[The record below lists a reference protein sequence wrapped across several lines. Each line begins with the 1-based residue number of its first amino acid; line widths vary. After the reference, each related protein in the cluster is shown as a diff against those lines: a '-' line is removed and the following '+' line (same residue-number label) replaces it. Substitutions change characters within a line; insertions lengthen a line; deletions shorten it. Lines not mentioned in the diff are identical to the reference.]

1 MGLKVSFIIQTKSLL
16 LIEFIKIK
24 SILSDLEYKNS
35 IIEQI
40 GNTPLIKLNRI
51 NKGFKPQIF
60 AKLESANPGGSVKDR
75 IGFNMIADAEKRG
88 ELKSGGTII
97 EATSGNTG
105 IGLAITAAV
114 KGYKCVFVVTSKVS
128 DEKINYLKAL
138 GAEVIVVSNLADP
151 HEPEYYVNVAKRLH
165 EEIPDSFFAYQYS
178 NPSNPEIHYKT
189 TGPEIWR
196 QTDGKIT
203 HFVSSI
209 GTGGTISGT
218 GKFLKEKNPNIQVV
232 GADPLGSIF
241 KRYKETGEIIKGTPY
256 LVEGIGQDCLPENVH
271 FQYIDEIVNI
281 SDKDSFAAARRLTKE
296 EGIFCGGSTGTIVH
310 VTLEVAKKCTKDDV
324 IVFIVCDTGERYLS
338 KLHNEDW
345 LRSNKMLDTEIK
357 TLRDISDR
365 KKSLGIEEIVSIK
378 EDDKVK
384 DVLELIT
391 KTGYTQIP
399 VLKGKQSVGSIRE
412 DRLLAKLVEN
422 PLLYNSLIK
431 DVMEESFPVLDAKA
445 DIQHVKETFKD
456 NFAILV
462 SDFGLVTDIITRYDL
477 LNLSE

>member
-1 MGLKVSFIIQTKSLL
+1 M
-16 LIEFIKIK
+16 
-24 SILSDLEYKNS
+24 EYKNS

-40 GNTPLIKLNRI
+40 GNTPLIKLNKI
-51 NKGFKPQIF
+51 NKGLKPQIF

-75 IGFNMIADAEKRG
+75 IGFSMIADAEMKG
-88 ELKSGGTII
+88 TLKPGGTII

-114 KGYKCVFVVTSKVS
+114 KGYKCIFVVTSKVS
-128 DEKINYLKAL
+128 AEKINYLKAL
-138 GAEVIVVSNLADP
+138 GSEVIVVSNLVDP
-151 HEPEYYVNVAKRLH
+151 DDPEYYVNVAKRLH
-165 EEIPDSFFAYQYS
+165 KEIPNSFFAYQYS

-218 GKFLKEKNPNIQVV
+218 GRFLKEKNPNIQVI

-241 KRYKETGEIIKGTPY
+241 KHYKETGEIIKGTPY

-271 FQYIDEIVNI
+271 FQYIDKIINI

-310 VTLEVAKKCTKDDV
+310 VALETAKHCSKDDV

-338 KLHNEDW
+338 KVHNEDW
-345 LRSNKMLDTEIK
+345 LKLNRMLDTEVR

-365 KKSLGIEEIVSIK
+365 KKALGIEEIVSIK
-378 EDDKVK
+378 EDQKVK

-399 VLKGKQSVGSIRE
+399 VLRGKQSIG
-412 DRLLAKLVEN
+412 A
-422 PLLYNSLIK
+422 IK
-431 DVMEESFPVLDAKA
+431 RRSFTLKA
-445 DIQHVKETFKD
+445 C
-456 NFAILV
+456 
-462 SDFGLVTDIITRYDL
+462 R
-477 LNLSE
+477 

>member
-1 MGLKVSFIIQTKSLL
+1 M
-16 LIEFIKIK
+16 
-24 SILSDLEYKNS
+24 EYKNS

-51 NKGFKPQIF
+51 NKGLKPQIF

-75 IGFNMIADAEKRG
+75 IGFSMIEDAERKG
-88 ELKSGGTII
+88 TLKPGGTII

-114 KGYKCVFVVTSKVS
+114 KGYRCIFVVTSKVS
-128 DEKINYLKAL
+128 AEKINYLKAL
-138 GAEVIVVSNLADP
+138 GAEVIVVSNLVDP
-151 HEPEYYVNVAKRLH
+151 DDPEYYVNVARRLST
-165 EEIPDSFFAYQYS
+165 EIPNSFFAYQYS

-218 GKFLKEKNPNIQVV
+218 GRFLKEKNPDIQVI

-241 KRYKETGEIIKGTPY
+241 KHYKETGEIIKGTPY

-271 FQYIDEIVNI
+271 FQYIDKILNI

-310 VTLEVAKKCTKDDV
+310 VALETAKHCSKDDV

-338 KLHNEDW
+338 KVHNEDW
-345 LRSNKMLDTEIK
+345 LKLNRMLDTEVR

-365 KKSLGIEEIVSIK
+365 KKALGIEEIVSIK

-399 VLKGKQSVGSIRE
+399 VLKGKQSIGAIRE
-412 DRLLAKLVEN
+412 GRLLSKLVDN
-422 PLLYNSLIK
+422 PQLYNSLIK
-431 DVMEESFPVLDAKA
+431 DVMEASFPLLDAKTE
-445 DIQHVKETFKD
+445 ISEVKSLLKE
-456 NFAILV
+456 NAAILV

-477 LNLSE
+477 INLNK

>member
-1 MGLKVSFIIQTKSLL
+1 M
-16 LIEFIKIK
+16 
-24 SILSDLEYKNS
+24 EYKNS

-40 GNTPLIKLNRI
+40 GNTPLIKLNKI
-51 NKGFKPQIF
+51 NKGLKPQIF

-75 IGFNMIADAEKRG
+75 IGFSMIADAELKG
-88 ELKSGGTII
+88 TLKSGGTII

-114 KGYKCVFVVTSKVS
+114 KGYRCIFVVTSKVS
-128 DEKINYLKAL
+128 EEKINYLKAL
-138 GAEVIVVSNLADP
+138 GSEVIVVSNLVDP
-151 HEPEYYVNVAKRLH
+151 DDPEYYVNVAKRLH
-165 EEIPDSFFAYQYS
+165 KEIPNSFFAYQYS
-178 NPSNPEIHYKT
+178 NPSNPEIHYRT

-196 QTDGKIT
+196 QTDGRIT
-203 HFVSSI
+203 HFISSI

-218 GKFLKEKNPNIQVV
+218 GRFLKEKNPDIQVI

-241 KRYKETGEIIKGTPY
+241 KHYKETGEIIKGTPY

-271 FQYIDEIVNI
+271 FQYIDKIINI

-310 VTLEVAKKCTKDDV
+310 VAIEVAKHCSKDDV

-338 KLHNEDW
+338 KVHNEEW
-345 LRSNKMLDTEIK
+345 LKLNRMLDTEMRTI
-357 TLRDISDR
+357 RDISDR
-365 KKSLGIEEIVSIK
+365 KKAAGIEEIVSIK

-399 VLKGKQSVGSIRE
+399 VLKGKQSIGAIRE
-412 DRLLAKLVEN
+412 NRLLSKLVEN
-422 PLLYNSLIK
+422 PQLYNSLIK
-431 DVMEESFPVLDAKA
+431 EVMEESFP
-445 DIQHVKETFKD
+445 
-456 NFAILV
+456 N
-462 SDFGLVTDIITRYDL
+462 S
-477 LNLSE
+477 

>member
-1 MGLKVSFIIQTKSLL
+1 M
-16 LIEFIKIK
+16 
-24 SILSDLEYKNS
+24 EYKNS
-35 IIEQI
+35 ILEQV
-40 GNTPLIKLNRI
+40 GNTPLIKLNRLG
-51 NKGFKPQIF
+51 KELKPQIF

-75 IGFNMIADAEKRG
+75 IGYNMIVDAEKKG
-88 ELKSGGTII
+88 ILKPGGTII

-105 IGLAITAAV
+105 IGLAIAAAV
-114 KGYKCVFVVTSKVS
+114 KDYNCIFVVTDKVS

-151 HEPEYYVNVAKRLH
+151 DDPEYYVNVAKRLYS
-165 EEIPDSFFAYQYS
+165 EIPNSFFAYQYS
-178 NPSNPEIHYKT
+178 NPSNPEMHYNT

-196 QTDGKIT
+196 QTEGKIT

-218 GKFLKEKNPNIQVV
+218 GRFLKEKNPNINII

-241 KRYKETGEIIKGTPY
+241 KHYKETGEIIKGTPY

-281 SDKDSFAAARRLTKE
+281 SDKESFAAARRLTKE

-310 VTLEVAKKCTKDDV
+310 VALEVAKKCNADDV

-338 KLHNEDW
+338 KAHNEDW
-345 LRSNKMLDTEIK
+345 LKLNRMLDSEIR
-357 TLRDISDR
+357 TLRDISDA
-365 KKSLGIEEIVSIK
+365 KKATGIEEIASVK
-378 EDDKVK
+378 GDDKVK

-391 KTGYTQIP
+391 KTGYSQIP
-399 VLKGKQSVGSIRE
+399 VLSGKKPIGSIKE
-412 DRLLAKLVEN
+412 GKLLAKLVDN
-422 PLLYNSLIK
+422 PQLYNSLLK
-431 DVMEESFPVLDAKA
+431 DVMEDSFPILDAKTDLKEVK
-445 DIQHVKETFKD
+445 DILKTQQAV
-456 NFAILV
+456 LV

-477 LNLSE
+477 INFDKK